1 MSIFSWNILLVCL
14 IFLKRSLVFPILLF
28 SSISLHWSL
37 RKAFSSLLDILRNFA
52 VKREYL
58 SFSPLPLTSLLFS
71 AICSEVKVIQL
82 FLILCNPMG
91 CTVHWFLQARIL
103 GWVAFPFSRGFYQT
117 RDQTQFSHIAG
128 GFFTSWATREVLFV
142 RPPQKTIL
150 SFCNSFSWR
159 WSWSL
164 PPVQCH
170 KSLSIVLQ
178 GLCLSDLFPW
188 TYLSLPLYNCKGFDL
203 GHTWMI

>member
-1 MSIFSWNILLVCL
+1 MKCSFGFSN
-14 IFLKRSLVFPILLF
+14 FLEEI
-28 SSISLHWSL
+28 
-37 RKAFSSLLDILRNFA
+37 SSLSHSIVSLYLFA
-52 VKREYL
+52 LITEEGFLISPRYSSEL
-58 SFSPLPLTSLLFS
+58 CSQTGISFLFS

-91 CTVHWFLQARIL
+91 YTVHWFLQARIL

-188 TYLSLPLYNCKGFDL
+188 TYLSLPFYNCKGFDL